1 MRQSSLTSTFG
12 IWVHGGSIQE
22 PGGYTPDDV
31 ADVVS
36 HQQRA
41 PLIQRHADRP
51 TEGVAIAT
59 YEPGQYNHGQPGGLS
74 VLEGNKDDFVAATRP
89 AIPRAVL
96 ADEHAGRE
104 RGREGRTGRPS
115 QAQRGSMRTQCVVR
129 SDGRGY
135 QVRAPRRHPFVDM
148 LAIVTVG
155 PTIEGAV
162 AHRSQIV
169 GHQIAPE
176 FIALVHHGPEHAA
189 RRLPGKPIRVSQPGG
204 EYAVR
209 ARLRI
214 HLPNGGSLRLDH
226 HA

>member
-12 IWVHGGSIQE
+12 IWVHGGSIQK

-31 ADVVS
+31 AEVVS

-89 AIPRAVL
+89 AIPRTVL

-104 RGREGRTGRPS
+104 RGREGRAGRPS
-115 QAQRGSMRTQCVVR
+115 QAQRGSMRPKWLAR
-129 SDGRGY
+129 NNARAY
-135 QVRAPRRHPFVDM
+135 QARAPRRPPFVNM
-148 LAIVTVG
+148 LTIETVG
-155 PTIEGAV
+155 PTI
-162 AHRSQIV
+162 
-169 GHQIAPE
+169 
-176 FIALVHHGPEHAA
+176 
-189 RRLPGKPIRVSQPGG
+189 
-204 EYAVR
+204 
-209 ARLRI
+209 
-214 HLPNGGSLRLDH
+214 
-226 HA
+226 